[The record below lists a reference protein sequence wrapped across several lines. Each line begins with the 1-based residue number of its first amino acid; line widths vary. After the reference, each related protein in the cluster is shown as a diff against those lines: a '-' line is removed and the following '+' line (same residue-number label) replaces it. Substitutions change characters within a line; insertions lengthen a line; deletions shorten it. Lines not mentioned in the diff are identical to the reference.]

1 MKTAILFPGQ
11 GSQRPQMLHE
21 LVRHSAVDETLSEI
35 SEVLG
40 LDVRTL
46 DTTESLQSAVSVQ
59 LAILAAGVATAR
71 ALQQSGLEPLAVA
84 GLSVGAFSAA
94 VAADSISLSDAVR
107 LVHSRAEQMER
118 MYPTG
123 YGLSAI
129 VGLSE
134 AQVADLVDA
143 ENSNEHPVFVGNINA
158 PRQIVIA
165 GSNEAMERILQ
176 RARTQGARKAERL
189 DVPVP
194 SHCPLLQPVADSLRT
209 QLQSISV
216 KDPKPIYLANVNAR
230 AVRTAEGVATDLADN
245 IAHGVRW
252 HDATTVAREL
262 GCELFLEVPPGHTL
276 SDLAREN
283 LPEVQSHAITAETFN
298 RLLHLANSEAPA

>member
-1 MKTAILFPGQ
+1 MKTALLFPGQ
-11 GSQRPQMLHE
+11 GSQKPQMLHE
-21 LVRHSAVDETLSEI
+21 LVRHPAVDEVLSEV

-40 LDVRTL
+40 LDVRKL
-46 DTTESLQSAVSVQ
+46 DTPEALQSAVSVQ
-59 LAILAAGVATAR
+59 LAILTAGVATAR
-71 ALQQSGLEPLAVA
+71 ALRQSGLASLAVA

-107 LVHSRAEQMER
+107 LVLSRAEQMEQL
-118 MYPTG
+118 YPTG

-134 AQVADLVDA
+134 TQVAKLVEA
-143 ENSNEHPVFVGNINA
+143 ENTAEHPVFVGNINA
-158 PRQIVIA
+158 PRQIIIA
-165 GSNEAMERILQ
+165 GSNEGMERILQ
-176 RARTQGARKAERL
+176 RARARGARKAERL

-194 SHCPLLQPVADSLRT
+194 SHCFLLQPVAESLRK
-209 QLQSISV
+209 QLQLISV

-230 AVRTAEGVATDLADN
+230 AVRTARGVAEDLANN

-252 HDATTVAREL
+252 HDATTVACEL
-262 GCELFLEVPPGHTL
+262 GCELFLEVPPGHAL

-283 LPEVQSHAITAETFN
+283 LPGIQAHAITSGTFD
-298 RLLHLANSEAPA
+298 RLLNFARS